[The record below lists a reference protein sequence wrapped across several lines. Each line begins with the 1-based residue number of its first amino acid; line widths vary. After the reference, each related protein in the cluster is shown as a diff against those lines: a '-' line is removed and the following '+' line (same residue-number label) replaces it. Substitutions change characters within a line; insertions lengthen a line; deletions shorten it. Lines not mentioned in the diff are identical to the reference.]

1 MRHRR
6 FLVSLGAL
14 VAVWSSLLT
23 AQGSPSRLYDAIRTN
38 DLVGLQAM
46 VHSATDANS
55 KDDSGKTP
63 LMYAAAVGSID
74 AVKFLID
81 KGADVNAQNES
92 GLTALML
99 AVTDL
104 PKVRL
109 LVDRG
114 ANVNATTKLGR
125 TALFLAAMSDD
136 SAAIVRLLVA
146 KGADVKSRDMFENT
160 ILNAAAAGNDTETIR
175 LVIDAG
181 VDVDAAAITG
191 LTPLMLAAGQSNV
204 RAVKLLLAK
213 RADVNAVAARPF
225 MYDFAPPK
233 SGPTVV
239 NVYTPLLMAAAVGP
253 PELIQ
258 MLLDAGANVNASESR
273 KLTPLMLAVANDHQD
288 PAVIRLLLARGADP
302 TLKSEVGA
310 TAANWATR
318 VGAPAAIEILHAQRP
333 RPQVSPSNTD
343 APLGLRTA
351 VERSVALLEKSS
363 QQFFA
368 GSGCVSCH
376 AQSITDLAVAEA
388 RAKGVR
394 VDAQAAQDRIKMI
407 QTAGF
412 PVDILYEHMDI
423 RVPEIVAYQLTGLAA
438 VAYPP
443 DAMTDAMASHI
454 AASQNT
460 EGAWHKPFGVQQR
473 PGGEDGDIFRTA
485 LGIRSLKV
493 YGPPGR
499 GPEMQTRIA
508 KAQRWLLQAKPVTQE
523 DRNMQLLGLA
533 WAGASGSTLKQLA
546 KVILAEQQADGGW
559 RQREGL
565 VSDAYATGE
574 SLYTLATAGGVT
586 PSDPAYQKGVRFLL
600 TTQRASDG
608 SWRVETRSPK
618 FQTFFQSG
626 FPYAEHQWISS
637 WATGWAAMA
646 LAQAIEAPVKRV
658 AR

>member
-1 MRHRR
+1 MRHRG
-6 FLVSLGAL
+6 FWVS
-14 VAVWSSLLT
+14 VAVLAVAWSSLIA
-23 AQGSPSRLYDAIRTN
+23 AQGSATRLYDAIRTN
-38 DLVGLQAM
+38 DLARLQAM
-46 VHSATDANS
+46 VRSAADANS
-55 KDDSGKTP
+55 KDDGGKTP
-63 LMYAAAVGSID
+63 LMYAAAVGSIN
-74 AVKFLID
+74 AVKLLID

-99 AVTDL
+99 AATDL
-104 PKVRL
+104 SKVRL

-146 KGADVKSRDMFENT
+146 KGADVKARDVFNNT

-175 LVIDAG
+175 FMIDAG
-181 VDVDAAAITG
+181 VDVNAASKMG
-191 LTPLMLAAGQSNV
+191 LTPLMLVAGQRNV
-204 RAVKLLLAK
+204 PAVKLLLAK
-213 RADVNAVAARPF
+213 GANVNAVAAAPF
-225 MYDFAPPK
+225 MYDFPPPK
-233 SGPTVV
+233 SGPVV
-239 NVYTPLLMAAAVGP
+239 INAYTPLLMAAAFGP

-258 MLLDAGANVNASESR
+258 MLLDAGANVNASDAR
-273 KLTPLMLAVANDHQD
+273 KLTPLMLAVASDHQD
-288 PAVIRLLLARGADP
+288 PAVIRLLLRRGADP
-302 TLKSEVGA
+302 TLKGAVGA

-318 VGAPAAIEILHAQRP
+318 VGAPAAIEILEAERP
-333 RPQVSPSNTD
+333 RPPVKPSNTD
-343 APLGLRTA
+343 APLELTTA

-394 VDAQAAQDRIKMI
+394 VNAQAAQDRIKMI
-407 QTAGF
+407 QTTGF
-412 PVDILYEHMDI
+412 PVDILYERMDI
-423 RVPEIVAYQLTGLAA
+423 RVPEIVAYQLAGLAA
-438 VAYPP
+438 VGYPP
-443 DAMTDAMASHI
+443 DPMTDAMASHI
-454 AASQNT
+454 AASQNAD
-460 EGAWHKPFGVQQR
+460 GAWHPFGVQQR

-485 LGIRSLKV
+485 LGIRSLKA
-493 YGPPGR
+493 YGSPGR
-499 GPEMQTRIA
+499 GPEMQARIA
-508 KAQRWLLQAKPVTQE
+508 KARQWLLQAKPVTAE

-533 WAGASGSTLKQLA
+533 WAGASGSTLRPLA
-546 KVILAEQQADGGW
+546 KAILAEQQADGGW

-565 VSDAYATGE
+565 GSDAYATGE
-574 SLYTLATAGGVT
+574 SLYALATAGGVA

-600 TTQRASDG
+600 TTQSPSDG
-608 SWRVETRSPK
+608 SWRVETRTPR

-637 WATGWAAMA
+637 WATGWATMA
-646 LAQAIEAPVKRV
+646 LAQAIEAPAKRV

>member
-1 MRHRR
+1 MRHRG
-6 FLVSLGAL
+6 FWLSLGVL
-14 VAVWSSLLT
+14 VAVWSSLVA
-23 AQGSPSRLYDAIRTN
+23 AQGSASRLYDAIRTN
-38 DLVGLQAM
+38 DLARLQAM
-46 VHSATDANS
+46 VHSAADANT
-55 KDDSGKTP
+55 KDDGGKTP

-81 KGADVNAQNES
+81 KGADVNAQNDS

-99 AVTDL
+99 AATDL

-146 KGADVKSRDMFENT
+146 KGADVKARDMFKNT
-160 ILNAAAAGNDTETIR
+160 MLNAAAAGNDTETIR

-181 VDVDAAAITG
+181 VDVNAAATTG

-213 RADVNAVAARPF
+213 GANVNAVAATPF
-225 MYDFAPPK
+225 MYDFPPPK
-233 SGPTVV
+233 SGPVV
-239 NVYTPLLMAAAVGP
+239 INAYTPLLMAAAFGP

-273 KLTPLMLAVANDHQD
+273 KLTPLMLAVASDHQD

-302 TLKSEVGA
+302 TPKSALGL
-310 TAANWATR
+310 TAANWATK
-318 VGAPAAIEILHAQRP
+318 VGAPAAIDILHAERP
-333 RPQVSPSNTD
+333 RPPVRPSNTD
-343 APLGLRTA
+343 APLELTTA

-363 QQFFA
+363 QGFFA

-376 AQSITDLAVAEA
+376 AQSITDFAVAEA

-423 RVPEIVAYQLTGLAA
+423 RVPEIVAYQLAGLAA
-438 VAYPP
+438 VGYPP
-443 DAMTDAMASHI
+443 DPMTDAMASHI
-454 AASQNT
+454 AASQNAD
-460 EGAWHKPFGVQQR
+460 GAWHIPFGVQQR

-485 LGIRSLKV
+485 LGIRSLKA
-493 YGPPGR
+493 YGSPGR
-499 GPEMQTRIA
+499 GPEMQARIA
-508 KAQRWLLQAKPVTQE
+508 KARRWLLQAKPVTQE

-533 WAGASGSTLKQLA
+533 WAGASGSTLRQLA
-546 KVILAEQQADGGW
+546 KAILAEQQADGGW

-565 VSDAYATGE
+565 GSDAYATGE
-574 SLYTLATAGGVT
+574 SLYALASAGGVA

-608 SWRVETRSPK
+608 SWRVETRTPK

-637 WATGWAAMA
+637 WATGWATMA
-646 LAQAIEAPVKRV
+646 LAQAIETPVKRV

>member
-1 MRHRR
+1 MRHRG
-6 FLVSLGAL
+6 FWVSLGVL
-14 VAVWSSLLT
+14 VAAWSSLIA
-23 AQGSPSRLYDAIRTN
+23 AQGSASRLYDAIRTN
-38 DLVGLQAM
+38 DLARLQAI
-46 VHSATDANS
+46 VHSAADANT
-55 KDDSGKTP
+55 KDDGGKTP

-99 AVTDL
+99 AATDL

-146 KGADVKSRDMFENT
+146 KGADIKARDTFKNT

-181 VDVDAAAITG
+181 VDVNAAATTG

-213 RADVNAVAARPF
+213 GANVNAVAATPF
-225 MYDFAPPK
+225 MYDFPPPK
-233 SGPTVV
+233 SGPVV
-239 NVYTPLLMAAAVGP
+239 INAYTPLLMAAAFGP
-253 PELIQ
+253 LELIQ
-258 MLLDAGANVNASESR
+258 MLLDAGANVNAIESR
-273 KLTPLMLAVANDHQD
+273 KLTPLMLAVASDHQD
-288 PAVIRLLLARGADP
+288 PAVIRLLLARGADS
-302 TLKSEVGA
+302 TLKSALGA
-310 TAANWATR
+310 TAANWATK
-318 VGAPAAIEILHAQRP
+318 VGAPAAIEILHAERP
-333 RPQVSPSNTD
+333 RSPVRPSNTD
-343 APLGLRTA
+343 APLELTTA

-363 QQFFA
+363 QGFFA
-368 GSGCVSCH
+368 RSGCVSCH

-412 PVDILYEHMDI
+412 PVDILYERMDI
-423 RVPEIVAYQLTGLAA
+423 RVPEIVAYQLAGLAA
-438 VAYPP
+438 VGYPP
-443 DAMTDAMASHI
+443 DPMTDAMASHI
-454 AASQNT
+454 AASQNAD
-460 EGAWHKPFGVQQR
+460 GAWHIPFGVQQR

-485 LGIRSLKV
+485 LSIRSLKA
-493 YGPPGR
+493 YGSPGR
-499 GPEMQTRIA
+499 GPEMQARIA
-508 KAQRWLLQAKPVTQE
+508 NARRWLLQAKPVTQE

-533 WAGASGSTLKQLA
+533 WAGASGSTLRRLA
-546 KVILAEQQADGGW
+546 KAILAEQQADGGW

-565 VSDAYATGE
+565 GSDAYATGE
-574 SLYTLATAGGVT
+574 SLYALATAGGVA

-600 TTQRASDG
+600 TTQSPSDG
-608 SWRVETRSPK
+608 SWRVDTRTPK

-637 WATGWAAMA
+637 WATGWATMA
-646 LAQAIEAPVKRV
+646 LAQAIETPVKRV

>member
-1 MRHRR
+1 MRHRG
-6 FLVSLGAL
+6 FWLSLGAL
-14 VAVWSSLLT
+14 VAAWSTLIA
-23 AQGSPSRLYDAIRTN
+23 AQGSASRLYDAIRTN
-38 DLVGLQAM
+38 DLARLQTM
-46 VHSATDANS
+46 VHSAADANT
-55 KDDSGKTP
+55 KDDGGKTP

-74 AVKFLID
+74 AVKLLID

-99 AVTDL
+99 ASTDL
-104 PKVRL
+104 AKVRL

-146 KGADVKSRDMFENT
+146 KGADVKVRDMFKNT
-160 ILNAAAAGNDTETIR
+160 MLNAATAGNDTETIR

-181 VDVDAAAITG
+181 VDVNAAATTG

-204 RAVKLLLAK
+204 RAAKLLLAK
-213 RADVNAVAARPF
+213 GANVNAVAAAPF
-225 MYDFAPPK
+225 MYDFPPPK
-233 SGPTVV
+233 SGPVV
-239 NVYTPLLMAAAVGP
+239 INAYTPLLMAAAFGP

-273 KLTPLMLAVANDHQD
+273 KLTPLMLAVASDHQD

-302 TLKSEVGA
+302 TPKSALGL
-310 TAANWATR
+310 TAANWATK
-318 VGAPAAIEILHAQRP
+318 VGAPAAIDILHAERP
-333 RPQVSPSNTD
+333 RPPVRPSNTD
-343 APLGLRTA
+343 APLELTTA

-363 QQFFA
+363 QGFFA

-412 PVDILYEHMDI
+412 PVDVLYEHMDI
-423 RVPEIVAYQLTGLAA
+423 RVPEIVAYQLAGLAA
-438 VAYPP
+438 VGYPP
-443 DAMTDAMASHI
+443 DPMTDAMASHI
-454 AASQNT
+454 AASQNAD
-460 EGAWHKPFGVQQR
+460 GAFHIPFGVQQR

-485 LGIRSLKV
+485 LSIRSLKA
-493 YGPPGR
+493 YGSPGR
-499 GPEMQTRIA
+499 GPEMQARIA
-508 KAQRWLLQAKPVTQE
+508 KARGWLLQAKPVTQE

-533 WAGASGSTLKQLA
+533 WAGASGSTLRQLA
-546 KVILAEQQADGGW
+546 EAILAEQQADGGW

-565 VSDAYATGE
+565 GSDAYATGE
-574 SLYTLATAGGVT
+574 SLYALATAGGVA

-600 TTQRASDG
+600 TTQSPSDG
-608 SWRVETRSPK
+608 SWRVETRTPK

-637 WATGWAAMA
+637 WATGWATMA
-646 LAQAIEAPVKRV
+646 LAQAIETPVKRV

>member
-1 MRHRR
+1 
-6 FLVSLGAL
+6 LII
-14 VAVWSSLLT
+14 
-23 AQGSPSRLYDAIRTN
+23 AQGSPSSLYNAIRTN
-38 DLVGLQAM
+38 DLAGLKAM
-46 VHSATDANS
+46 VHTAADTNT

-63 LMYAAAVGSID
+63 LMYAAAVGSVD

-99 AVTDL
+99 AATDL

-125 TALFLAAMSDD
+125 TALFLAAMSDQ
-136 SAAIVRLLVA
+136 SAAIVRLLLA
-146 KGADVKSRDMFENT
+146 KGADVKATDMFKNT
-160 ILNAAAAGNDTETIR
+160 MLNAAAAGNDTETIR

-181 VDVDAAAITG
+181 VDVNGAATTG
-191 LTPLMLAAGQSNV
+191 LTPLMLSAGQSNV
-204 RAVKLLLAK
+204 GAVKLMLAK
-213 RADVNAVAARPF
+213 GANVNAVAARPF
-225 MYDFAPPK
+225 MYEFAPPK
-233 SGPTVV
+233 SGPTVT
-239 NVYTPLLMAAAVGP
+239 NAYTPLLMAAAFGP

-273 KLTPLMLAVANDHQD
+273 KLTPLMLAVASDHQD
-288 PAVIRLLLARGADP
+288 PAVIRLLLARGADR
-302 TLKSEVGA
+302 TLKSAAGA
-310 TAANWATR
+310 TAADWATK
-318 VGAPAAIEILHAQRP
+318 VGAPAAIDILHAERP
-333 RPQVSPSNTD
+333 RLSVTPSSTD
-343 APLGLRTA
+343 APLELTTA
-351 VERSVALLEKSS
+351 VERSIALLEKSS
-363 QQFFA
+363 QRFFE

-388 RAKGVR
+388 RVKGVR

-407 QTAGF
+407 QTTGF

-423 RVPEIVAYQLTGLAA
+423 RVPEIVAYQLAGLSA
-438 VAYPP
+438 VGYPP
-443 DAMTDAMASHI
+443 DRMTDAMASHI
-454 AASQNT
+454 AASQSAD
-460 EGAWHKPFGVQQR
+460 GAWHQPFGVQQR
-473 PGGEDGDIFRTA
+473 PGGEDGDIFRTVFSV
-485 LGIRSLKV
+485 RSLKA

-508 KAQRWLLQAKPVTQE
+508 KARRWLLQAKPVTQE

-533 WAGASGSTLKQLA
+533 WADVSGSTLKQLA
-546 KVILAEQQADGGW
+546 TAILAEQQADGGW

-565 VSDAYATGE
+565 GSDAYATGE
-574 SLYTLATAGGVT
+574 TLYALATAGGVA

-600 TTQRASDG
+600 TTQRKSDG
-608 SWRVETRSPK
+608 SWRVETRSPT

-637 WATGWAAMA
+637 WATGWATMA
-646 LAQAIEAPVKRV
+646 LSQAIETPVKRV